1 MTKILHN
8 MKLRILLVA
17 GFIYIVEFFSCISSC
32 NLYSDITRKST
43 CNYPNSNK
51 TIVYP
56 DSSAVYDLSIKL
68 TGIYHII
75 TFLRTTLL
83 ITITTF
89 GDNLLQMWYISGII
103 SLIYGL
109 ASFIYLH

>member
-1 MTKILHN
+1 M
-8 MKLRILLVA
+8 
-17 GFIYIVEFFSCISSC
+17 
-32 NLYSDITRKST
+32 YSDITRKST
-43 CNYPNSNK
+43 SNYPNSNK

-89 GDNLLQMWYISGII
+89 GDNLMQMWYITGII